1 MSLKGVNV
9 YCHIVRFVSDCNI
22 SRAAFVGFK
31 ADLKAR
37 HEMHCLKRWYQCN
50 VFLGNP
56 LSILV
61 LIYKINTS
69 SPKT

>member
-1 MSLKGVNV
+1 M
-9 YCHIVRFVSDCNI
+9 YIAIFPFVSDCNH

-56 LSILV
+56 LAIVYKV
-61 LIYKINTS
+61 LIFKI
-69 SPKT
+69 